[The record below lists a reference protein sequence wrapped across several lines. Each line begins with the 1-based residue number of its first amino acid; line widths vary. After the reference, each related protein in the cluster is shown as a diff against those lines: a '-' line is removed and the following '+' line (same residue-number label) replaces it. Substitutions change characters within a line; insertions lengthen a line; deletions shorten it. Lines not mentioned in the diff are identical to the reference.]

1 MIGRGRSGT
10 VFLARH
16 LGLDEERAIK
26 RVRRTESGFI
36 QEAALLKRL
45 RHPGIPIIYDL
56 EIDENYYYLIEEYL
70 CGESLYARIERTG
83 SLQTGELIR
92 LGIEL
97 CRIMNYLH
105 SFKPNPILYLDLHPG
120 NLLICREQLK
130 LIDFDQA
137 ALASLSQERSVC
149 YGTKGFAAPEQYEG
163 GTLDERT
170 DIYAIGALLYYMG
183 TGHAPE
189 GEIKAGQGSCR
200 GDLYIL
206 MGRCLRIE
214 KKERCQ
220 SVREVIRGIG
230 KTGGAHICRT
240 SYTTSQDCRSRQPER
255 NRGYTYR
262 TWRGPIS
269 AAERSFLPLQ
279 GAE

>member
-97 CRIMNYLH
+97 CRIMRIICIH
-105 SFKPNPILYLDLHPG
+105 SNQI
-120 NLLICREQLK
+120 Q
-130 LIDFDQA
+130 
-137 ALASLSQERSVC
+137 S
-149 YGTKGFAAPEQYEG
+149 
-163 GTLDERT
+163 
-170 DIYAIGALLYYMG
+170 
-183 TGHAPE
+183 
-189 GEIKAGQGSCR
+189 
-200 GDLYIL
+200 YI
-206 MGRCLRIE
+206 
-214 KKERCQ
+214 
-220 SVREVIRGIG
+220 
-230 KTGGAHICRT
+230 
-240 SYTTSQDCRSRQPER
+240 
-255 NRGYTYR
+255 
-262 TWRGPIS
+262 
-269 AAERSFLPLQ
+269 
-279 GAE
+279 

>member
-1 MIGRGRSGT
+1 M
-10 VFLARH
+10 
-16 LGLDEERAIK
+16 
-26 RVRRTESGFI
+26 
-36 QEAALLKRL
+36 KRL

-70 CGESLYARIERTG
+70 YGESLYARIERTG

-206 MGRCLRIE
+206 MG
-214 KKERCQ
+214 
-220 SVREVIRGIG
+220 
-230 KTGGAHICRT
+230 
-240 SYTTSQDCRSRQPER
+240 
-255 NRGYTYR
+255 
-262 TWRGPIS
+262 
-269 AAERSFLPLQ
+269 
-279 GAE
+279 